1 MKSANILF
9 AFVIAGILL
18 LLINNWP
25 LSNTSKL
32 KTIEAGNRYFEDGQ
46 YVDASKNFA
55 AVIDRD
61 SNNIEAIRGLAR
73 SYMQLEKQHEALE
86 LFNRAIKLAP
96 DYAPSYANRGILYD
110 RMQQYTLAVADYRHA
125 LQLQPEL
132 AQGPGWLTR
141 FLRNQAERPPSIL
154 DRLNYLQQ
162 ELQKPESERLLQLP
176 EQDQQQRPYKIDS
189 P

>member
-1 MKSANILF
+1 MKPAKILF
-9 AFVIAGILL
+9 ALVIVGVLL

-25 LSNTSKL
+25 LSTTSEN
-32 KTIEAGNRYFEDGQ
+32 KTIEAGNRYFEDGH

-61 SNNIEAIRGLAR
+61 SSNIEAIRGLAR
-73 SYMQLEKQHEALE
+73 SYMQLGKQQEALE
-86 LFNRAIKLAP
+86 LFNRAITQAP

-110 RMQQYTLAVADYRHA
+110 RMQQYTLAVADYRQA

-132 AQGPGWLTR
+132 AEGPGWLTR
-141 FLRNQAERPPSIL
+141 FLRNQAERPPTIL

-162 ELQKPESERLLQLP
+162 ELQKPESERLLQVP
-176 EQDQQQRPYKIDS
+176 KQDQQQRPYKIDS